1 MTPHPGHGEHAA
13 PASTAG
19 YHSYVCSNTGDAI
32 DRIAAAIDQLAT
44 DAHDSTDSESDENL
58 TARVA
63 SLWQML
69 GELDPDV
76 ARRAQRYTGPTDGGP
91 SE

>member
-1 MTPHPGHGEHAA
+1 
-13 PASTAG
+13 
-19 YHSYVCSNTGDAI
+19 VCSNKKDAI
-32 DRIAAAIDQLAT
+32 DRIAAAIDQLAIDT
-44 DAHDSTDSESDENL
+44 HEATNAASDEEL

-69 GELDPDV
+69 SELDPDV
-76 ARRAQRYTGPTDGGP
+76 ARRTQRYTGPADGGS

>member
-1 MTPHPGHGEHAA
+1 M
-13 PASTAG
+13 
-19 YHSYVCSNTGDAI
+19 CSNTGDAI

-44 DAHDSTDSESDENL
+44 DVHDGTDEDL

-63 SLWQML
+63 SLWQMV

-76 ARRAQRYTGPTDGGP
+76 ARRAQRYTGPTDSG
-91 SE
+91 SS